1 MVDHSCCGRRLQDH
15 DGHGVGDDVVQLACD
30 PKSFLGHR
38 LGRPSTRSG
47 RLLVDDAF
55 DPGLPPAE
63 PFPLPVHTGDIRVDL
78 QCALAPLAPLWG
90 FGPLLDIDDDEAR
103 DNLARASVVAMSF
116 VAQAAY
122 GQGRPM
128 VPQSEV
134 DKGRTLTERFMIR
147 WRGEPDPRHVE
158 AIDAYSSPRPSTA

>member
-1 MVDHSCCGRRLQDH
+1 M
-15 DGHGVGDDVVQLACD
+15 
-30 PKSFLGHR
+30 
-38 LGRPSTRSG
+38 
-47 RLLVDDAF
+47 
-55 DPGLPPAE
+55 
-63 PFPLPVHTGDIRVDL
+63 HTGDIRVDL

-158 AIDAYSSPRPSTA
+158 AIDAYFIAAAEHGMNPSTFTARVIASTGADVAACLSGAI